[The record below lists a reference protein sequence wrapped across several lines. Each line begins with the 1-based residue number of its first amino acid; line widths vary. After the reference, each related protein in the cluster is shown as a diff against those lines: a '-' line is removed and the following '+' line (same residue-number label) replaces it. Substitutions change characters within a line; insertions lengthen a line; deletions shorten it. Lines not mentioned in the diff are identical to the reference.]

1 MKINA
6 IDKDGNLKEYDAIL
20 TYHSDEFNK
29 DYIVY
34 TDNIYNSNNEL
45 QIYINEYISEN
56 PECLVKNI
64 IDNDEYN
71 KIKAEINSILLTIKN
86 ESDKIDN
93 IDNIDIN

>member
-29 DYIVY
+29 DYVAY
-34 TDNIYNSNNEL
+34 TDNTYNSNNEL
-45 QIYINEYISEN
+45 QIYINEYILED
-56 PECLVKNI
+56 PEYLVKDI

-71 KIKAEINSILLTIKN
+71 KIKIEINSILLTLKN
-86 ESDKIDN
+86 ENDKIERADN
-93 IDNIDIN
+93 N

>member
-29 DYIVY
+29 DYVAY

-45 QIYINEYISEN
+45 QIYINEYILEDH
-56 PECLVKNI
+56 EYLVKDI

-71 KIKAEINSILLTIKN
+71 KIKIEINSILLTMKN
-86 ESDKIDN
+86 ENDKIERADN
-93 IDNIDIN
+93 N

>member
-6 IDKDGNLKEYDAIL
+6 IDKDGNLKEYDTIL

-56 PECLVKNI
+56 PECLVNDI
-64 IDNDEYN
+64 IDNAEYN
-71 KIKAEINSILLTIKN
+71 KIKAEINSILLTMKN

-93 IDNIDIN
+93 IDIN

>member
-20 TYHSDEFNK
+20 TYHSNEFNK
-29 DYIVY
+29 DYVAY

-45 QIYINEYISEN
+45 QIYINEYILED
-56 PECLVKNI
+56 PEYLVKDI

-71 KIKAEINSILLTIKN
+71 KIKTEINSILLTMKN
-86 ESDKIDN
+86 ENDKIEIADN
-93 IDNIDIN
+93 N

>member
-6 IDKDGNLKEYDAIL
+6 IDKDGNLKEYDTIL

-34 TDNIYNSNNEL
+34 TDNIYNSNDEL

-56 PECLVKNI
+56 SECLVKDI
-64 IDNDEYN
+64 IDNYEYN
-71 KIKAEINSILLTIKN
+71 KIKAEINSILLTMKN

-93 IDNIDIN
+93 IDIN

>member
-6 IDKDGNLKEYDAIL
+6 INKDGNLKEYDTIL

-45 QIYINEYISEN
+45 QIYINEYISEV

-71 KIKAEINSILLTIKN
+71 KIKAEINSILLTMKN

-93 IDNIDIN
+93 IDIN

>member
-6 IDKDGNLKEYDAIL
+6 IDTNGNLKEYDTIL

-45 QIYINEYISEN
+45 QIYISEYNKEDSER
-56 PECLVKNI
+56 LVKEITN
-64 IDNDEYN
+64 NNEYN
-71 KIKAEINSILLTIKN
+71 KIKFEINSILLTLKN
-86 ESDKIDN
+86 ESESIDEN
-93 IDNIDIN
+93 

>member
-6 IDKDGNLKEYDAIL
+6 IDKFGNLKEYDAIL

-29 DYIVY
+29 NYVVY

-45 QIYINEYISEN
+45 QIYISEYNLEES
-56 PECLVKNI
+56 ECLVKDI

-71 KIKAEINSILLTIKN
+71 KIKTEINSILLTLKN
-86 ESDKIDN
+86 ENDKIESADN
-93 IDNIDIN
+93 N

>member
-29 DYIVY
+29 NYVVY

-45 QIYINEYISEN
+45 QIYISEYNLEE
-56 PECLVKNI
+56 PECLVKDI
-64 IDNDEYN
+64 VDNDEYN
-71 KIKAEINSILLTIKN
+71 KIKTEINSILLTMKN
-86 ESDKIDN
+86 ENDKIESADN
-93 IDNIDIN
+93 N

>member
-6 IDKDGNLKEYDAIL
+6 IDTNGNLKEYDTIL

-45 QIYINEYISEN
+45 QIYISEYNKEDNER
-56 PECLVKNI
+56 LVKEITN
-64 IDNDEYN
+64 NNEYN
-71 KIKAEINSILLTIKN
+71 KIKSEINSILLTLKN
-86 ESDKIDN
+86 ESESIDEN
-93 IDNIDIN
+93 

>member
-29 DYIVY
+29 DYVAY

-45 QIYINEYISEN
+45 QIYINEYILEDSEY
-56 PECLVKNI
+56 LVKDI

-71 KIKAEINSILLTIKN
+71 KIKIEINSILLTMKN
-86 ESDKIDN
+86 ENDKIERADN
-93 IDNIDIN
+93 N

>member
-6 IDKDGNLKEYDAIL
+6 IDTNGNLKKYDTIL

-45 QIYINEYISEN
+45 QIYISEYNKEDSER
-56 PECLVKNI
+56 LVKEITN
-64 IDNDEYN
+64 NNEYN
-71 KIKAEINSILLTIKN
+71 KIKSEINSILLTLKN
-86 ESDKIDN
+86 ESESIDEN
-93 IDNIDIN
+93 

>member
-29 DYIVY
+29 DYVAY

-45 QIYINEYISEN
+45 QIYINEYILAD
-56 PECLVKNI
+56 PEYLVKDI
-64 IDNDEYN
+64 IDNYEYN
-71 KIKAEINSILLTIKN
+71 KIKIEINSILLTMKN
-86 ESDKIDN
+86 ENDKIERADN
-93 IDNIDIN
+93 N